1 MAAKKGGLGKGLD
14 ALFSSNSAEELSSS
28 GKVTLKITDIEPN
41 RNQPRKVFDEAA
53 LNELAE
59 SIAQNGILQ
68 PLLVRPMADG
78 SYQIVAGERRW
89 RAARKAGLTE
99 VPVYIRALSDEEV
112 AAMTLVENLQRQ
124 DLNPIEE
131 AKGLKQLISDYGYTQ
146 EQAAEK
152 IGKSRSAVANTLR
165 LLSLPDEV
173 LQLVSDGELSAGHA
187 RALLSLENPELIKET
202 AKEVIS
208 KGLSVRETE
217 KLVKKL
223 TKQRPIAEK
232 SLPKR
237 APYFDEVEI
246 SLSETTGRKIK
257 VRGDEKGGTLEI
269 QFFDTEDL
277 TKLASLFDEWQ

>member
-1 MAAKKGGLGKGLD
+1 MAAKKGGLGQGLD
-14 ALFSSNSAEELSSS
+14 ALFNTNSAEELSSS

-53 LNELAE
+53 LTELSE

-131 AKGLKQLISDYGYTQ
+131 AQGISRLMEEYGYTQ
-146 EQAAEK
+146 EQTAQR
-152 IGKSRSAVANTLR
+152 IGKSRSAVANALR
-165 LLSLPDEV
+165 LLALPAEV
-173 LQLVSDGELSAGHA
+173 LEYVRDGLISAGHA
-187 RALLSLENPELIKET
+187 RALLSLENEDLIRHM
-202 AKEVIS
+202 ANEVIARAIRS
-208 KGLSVRETE
+208 GK
-217 KLVKKL
+217 
-223 TKQRPIAEK
+223 
-232 SLPKR
+232 PK
-237 APYFDEVEI
+237 D
-246 SLSETTGRKIK
+246 
-257 VRGDEKGGTLEI
+257 
-269 QFFDTEDL
+269 
-277 TKLASLFDEWQ
+277 

>member
-237 APYFDEVEI
+237 ASYFDEVEL